1 MSGILG
7 TIRTAE
13 DRRDFI
19 RDNTEILTPPLV
31 PEMSLHLATEV
42 VELWEKTEA
51 ELEDMALPPPFWAF
65 AWAGGQ
71 ALARYVLDNPGL
83 VEGRRVLDFGAGSGM
98 VAIAAAM
105 AGAAEVTAVDICAFA
120 QDAILLNA
128 KVNGVKIAR
137 ETRDILD
144 EDPDVD
150 VLLCGDV
157 FYERP
162 LADRLLAWID
172 RAQARGATVLVGC
185 PGRTYLPKE
194 RLEEV
199 AVYSVPVTRVLED
212 ADIKRTA
219 VRRLKPSG
227 ETQGG
232 ETQGDAG

>member
-1 MSGILG
+1 MNGVLG

-19 RDNTEILTPPLV
+19 LENTELLTPPLV
-31 PEMSLHLATEV
+31 PEISLHLATEV

-71 ALARYVLDNPGL
+71 ALSRYVLDNPGL
-83 VEGRRVLDFGAGSGM
+83 VKGRRVLDFGAGSGM
-98 VAIAAAM
+98 VSIAAAM
-105 AGAAEVTAVDICAFA
+105 AGATEVTAVDICAFA

-128 KVNGVKIAR
+128 KMNGVDLVR

-162 LADRLLAWID
+162 LAERVLAWID
-172 RAQARGATVLVGC
+172 RAQARGTEVLVGC
-185 PGRTYLPKE
+185 PGRSYLPKT
-194 RLEEV
+194 RLDEI

-212 ADIKRTA
+212 AEIKRTA
-219 VRRLKPSG
+219 VYRLKPVR
-227 ETQGG
+227 
-232 ETQGDAG
+232 AGQA